1 MDLDYFAFYLTRLV
15 FNLFLLKSIIFICLY
30 IKFFLKVLKA
40 N

>member
-1 MDLDYFAFYLTRLV
+1 MDLDYFSFYLTRLV

-30 IKFFLKVLKA
+30 INFFLKVLKP